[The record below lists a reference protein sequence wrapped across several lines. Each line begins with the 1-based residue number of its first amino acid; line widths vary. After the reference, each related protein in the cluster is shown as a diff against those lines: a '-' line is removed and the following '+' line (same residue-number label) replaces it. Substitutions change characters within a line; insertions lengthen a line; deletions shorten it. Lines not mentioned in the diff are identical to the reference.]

1 MLKSTI
7 ICFVALYR
15 KSYCRCGCLTESGHG
30 KKKFNTAHTFVAHH
44 VTKHMTEPEIKAALR
59 SIIPPENFS
68 SKHCTYCVK
77 NGKQQSF
84 ATQAAAANHFIKN
97 HSTEAVMKS
106 LVEKVNMRFPEKDSD
121 DEDDDETAS
130 VSSRI
135 SSVSGASA
143 VSAYSTDDDRSHA
156 MSVNSF
162 SLATTA
168 PMALPPNALSEA
180 DFYATT
186 GQVDPLAYFMYLG
199 ICQRTAA
206 LPPNSVP
213 VPASAPI
220 APEANIPS
228 QNPLPAPNTYISR
241 S

>member
-1 MLKSTI
+1 
-7 ICFVALYR
+7 
-15 KSYCRCGCLTESGHG
+15 
-30 KKKFNTAHTFVAHH
+30 
-44 VTKHMTEPEIKAALR
+44 MTEPEIKAALR

-97 HSTEAVMKS
+97 HSTEAVIKS

-135 SSVSGASA
+135 SSVSGASG

-162 SLATTA
+162 AHATAPTA
-168 PMALPPNALSEA
+168 PMVLPPNALPEA
-180 DFYATT
+180 EFYART
-186 GQVDPLAYFMYLG
+186 GFTDPLAYFTYLG
-199 ICQRTAA
+199 SCQRAA
-206 LPPNSVP
+206 SLPPNP
-213 VPASAPI
+213 API